1 MPIIVNEKDKVFH
14 LQTAKTSY
22 IFSFLTS
29 NTPVHMYWG
38 KRLEK
43 TPDINTLFIIPY
55 KWPRSFC
62 VVDGTTK
69 DGDIFSRESLT
80 MEFSTFGSS
89 DLREPTFHAEYKD
102 GSTVS
107 DFEYKSYKITNGKK
121 GIEGL
126 PATYSEND
134 GEAQTLEVTLTDKL
148 TGLDIILQYGVFDK
162 LNAITRSIR
171 CENHGENRAVIDRIL
186 SASVDFKTDKFD
198 MIHLPGTWGRERV
211 VTRVPV
217 TKGYINV
224 SSARGASSNT
234 HNPFIAL
241 VSKDATENF
250 GSAYGFS
257 LVYSGNFLA
266 GTYADYLNCTRAYIG
281 INPFGFKWQ
290 LDPGDT
296 FSTPEAVLVYSG
308 EGIGE
313 MSRIYHRLYR
323 TRLCRGEYRDKE
335 RSCLINNW
343 EATYF
348 DFDEEKIVEIAK
360 KAASCGIKLMVLDD
374 GWFGKRDNDRSSLG
388 DWFVDKRK
396 LPNGIDGLCKKINA
410 LGMKFGLWFEPEMIS
425 PVSEL
430 YAKHPDW
437 CIHVDGRDRKEGRN
451 QLILDLSRDEVCDY
465 IINSVNAV
473 LDSANIEYVKW
484 DMNRNMACVGS
495 ATLPSD
501 RQGELYHRYMLGLY
515 KVLEAIVSSHPHIL
529 FESCSGGGG
538 RFDPGMLHYM
548 PQTWT
553 SDNTDALARI
563 DIQYGTSICYPYSS
577 MGAHVSAVPNHQVR
591 RTTPISFRGNV
602 AIPGQFGYELD
613 LTKLSDEDIAE
624 IKEQTKFYEK
634 YGEVF
639 HRGDLYRLRNPL
651 GDYMSA
657 IEFVSEDKNTVIV
670 MLYSHKGTANAVLDY
685 VCLGGL
691 DAGAEYKKTENGEIW
706 TGEALM
712 NVGIPFMADTDY
724 KSRIWIFEKI

>member
-22 IFSFLTS
+22 IFGFLTS

-691 DAGAEYKKTENGEIW
+691 DAGAEYKKTENEEIW

>member
-22 IFSFLTS
+22 IFGFLTS

-38 KRLEK
+38 KRLKK

>member
-14 LQTAKTSY
+14 LQTEKTSY
-22 IFSFLTS
+22 IFGFLTS

-38 KRLEK
+38 KRLKK

-62 VVDGTTK
+62 VADGTTK
-69 DGDIFSRESLT
+69 NGDVFSRESLT

>member
-14 LQTAKTSY
+14 LQTEKTSY
-22 IFSFLTS
+22 IFGFLTS

-121 GIEGL
+121 GIGGL

-323 TRLCRGEYRDKE
+323 TRLCTGEYRDKE

-437 CIHVDGRDRKEGRN
+437 CIHVDGRERKEGRN

-465 IINSVNAV
+465 IIKSVNAV

>member
-14 LQTAKTSY
+14 LQTEKTSY
-22 IFSFLTS
+22 IFGFLTS

-38 KRLEK
+38 KRLKK

-62 VVDGTTK
+62 VADGTTK
-69 DGDIFSRESLT
+69 NGDVFSRESLT

-296 FSTPEAVLVYSG
+296 FSTPEAELVYSG

>member
-22 IFSFLTS
+22 IFGFLTS

-410 LGMKFGLWFEPEMIS
+410 LDMKFGLWFEPEMIS

-712 NVGIPFMADTDY
+712 NVGIPFMADNDY

>member
-14 LQTAKTSY
+14 LQTEKTSY
-22 IFSFLTS
+22 IFGFLTS

-437 CIHVDGRDRKEGRN
+437 CIHVDGRERKEGRN

>member
-22 IFSFLTS
+22 IFGFLTS

-62 VVDGTTK
+62 VADGTTK
-69 DGDIFSRESLT
+69 NGDIFSRESLT

-430 YAKHPDW
+430 YSKHPDW
-437 CIHVDGRDRKEGRN
+437 CIHVDGRERKEGRN

-712 NVGIPFMADTDY
+712 NVGIPFMADNDY

>member
-22 IFSFLTS
+22 IFGFLTS

-234 HNPFIAL
+234 HNPFITL

-712 NVGIPFMADTDY
+712 NVGIPFMADNDY

>member
-14 LQTAKTSY
+14 LQTEKTSY
-22 IFSFLTS
+22 IFGFLTS

-121 GIEGL
+121 GIGGL

-712 NVGIPFMADTDY
+712 NVGIPFMADNDY

>member
-22 IFSFLTS
+22 IFGFLTS

-162 LNAITRSIR
+162 LNAITRNIR

-634 YGEVF
+634 YCEVF

>member
-22 IFSFLTS
+22 IFGFLTS

-134 GEAQTLEVTLTDKL
+134 SEAQTLEVTLTDKL

-171 CENHGENRAVIDRIL
+171 CENHGKNRAVIDRIL

-515 KVLEAIVSSHPHIL
+515 RVLEAIVSSHPHIL

>member
-22 IFSFLTS
+22 IFGFLTS

-396 LPNGIDGLCKKINA
+396 LPNGIDGLCKTITA
-410 LGMKFGLWFEPEMIS
+410 LGMNFGLWFEPEMIS

-712 NVGIPFMADTDY
+712 NVGIPFMADNDY

>member
-22 IFSFLTS
+22 IFGFLTS

-515 KVLEAIVSSHPHIL
+515 KVLEAIFSSHPHIL

>member
-14 LQTAKTSY
+14 LQTEKTSY
-22 IFSFLTS
+22 IFGFLTS

-62 VVDGTTK
+62 VADGTTK
-69 DGDIFSRESLT
+69 NGDVFSRESLT

-437 CIHVDGRDRKEGRN
+437 CIHVDGRERKEGRN

-465 IINSVNAV
+465 IIKSVNAV

-670 MLYSHKGTANAVLDY
+670 MLYSHKGTANAALDY

-706 TGEALM
+706 AGEALM
-712 NVGIPFMADTDY
+712 NVGIPFMADNDY

>member
-14 LQTAKTSY
+14 LQTEKTSY
-22 IFSFLTS
+22 IFGFLTS

-62 VVDGTTK
+62 VADGTTK
-69 DGDIFSRESLT
+69 NGDVFSRESLT

-121 GIEGL
+121 GIDGL

-437 CIHVDGRDRKEGRN
+437 CIHVDGRERKEGRN

-465 IINSVNAV
+465 IIKSVNAV

>member
-22 IFSFLTS
+22 IFGFLTS

-148 TGLDIILQYGVFDK
+148 TGLDIILQYGVFGK

-712 NVGIPFMADTDY
+712 NVGIPFMADNDY

>member
-22 IFSFLTS
+22 IFGFLTS

-473 LDSANIEYVKW
+473 LDSANIEYV
-484 DMNRNMACVGS
+484 
-495 ATLPSD
+495 
-501 RQGELYHRYMLGLY
+501 
-515 KVLEAIVSSHPHIL
+515 
-529 FESCSGGGG
+529 
-538 RFDPGMLHYM
+538 
-548 PQTWT
+548 
-553 SDNTDALARI
+553 
-563 DIQYGTSICYPYSS
+563 
-577 MGAHVSAVPNHQVR
+577 
-591 RTTPISFRGNV
+591 
-602 AIPGQFGYELD
+602 
-613 LTKLSDEDIAE
+613 
-624 IKEQTKFYEK
+624 
-634 YGEVF
+634 
-639 HRGDLYRLRNPL
+639 
-651 GDYMSA
+651 
-657 IEFVSEDKNTVIV
+657 
-670 MLYSHKGTANAVLDY
+670 
-685 VCLGGL
+685 
-691 DAGAEYKKTENGEIW
+691 
-706 TGEALM
+706 
-712 NVGIPFMADTDY
+712 
-724 KSRIWIFEKI
+724 

>member
-14 LQTAKTSY
+14 LQTKKTSY
-22 IFSFLTS
+22 IFGFLTS

>member
-22 IFSFLTS
+22 IFGFLTS

-121 GIEGL
+121 GIAGL

-335 RSCLINNW
+335 RSCLVNNW

-712 NVGIPFMADTDY
+712 NVGIPFMADNDY

>member
-22 IFSFLTS
+22 IFGFLTS

-102 GSTVS
+102 GS
-107 DFEYKSYKITNGKK
+107 KK

-211 VTRVPV
+211 ATRVPV

-437 CIHVDGRDRKEGRN
+437 CIHVDGRERKEGRN